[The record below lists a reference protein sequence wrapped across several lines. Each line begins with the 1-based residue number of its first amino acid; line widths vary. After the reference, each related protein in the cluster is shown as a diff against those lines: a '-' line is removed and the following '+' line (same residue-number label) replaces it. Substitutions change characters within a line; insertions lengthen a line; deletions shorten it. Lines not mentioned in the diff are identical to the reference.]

1 MSFQVEVDCCKKNW
15 NIFVGIF
22 NSMKSQ
28 ACTKN
33 ISYESQAYSI
43 KLCMVTCS
51 NGIEVKKTFDFT
63 YLKSK
68 VALYC
73 LGRWLFTNMLVMCTT
88 SFYWL
93 YSINIYVEVKCCE
106 EFIWD
111 LEEKLWKICYWKP
124 ICTSSIYLMC
134 WFVVASHTT
143 WYSMAMIL
151 TLKP

>member
-15 NIFVGIF
+15 NIFGHMF

-28 ACTKN
+28 ACTKK

-68 VALYC
+68 AALYC
-73 LGRWLFTNMLVMCTT
+73 LGW
-88 SFYWL
+88 W
-93 YSINIYVEVKCCE
+93 
-106 EFIWD
+106 
-111 LEEKLWKICYWKP
+111 
-124 ICTSSIYLMC
+124 
-134 WFVVASHTT
+134 
-143 WYSMAMIL
+143 
-151 TLKP
+151 

>member
-1 MSFQVEVDCCKKNW
+1 MSFQVDVNCCKKFETFLWACLTPW
-15 NIFVGIF
+15 NFKLVP
-22 NSMKSQ
+22 K
-28 ACTKN
+28 K

-68 VALYC
+68 AALYC
-73 LGRWLFTNMLVMCTT
+73 LGYWLFTNMLAMCTT
-88 SFYWL
+88 SFSWL

-111 LEEKLWKICYWKP
+111 LEEKLWKNCYWKP
-124 ICTSSIYLMC
+124 ICTSSI
-134 WFVVASHTT
+134 
-143 WYSMAMIL
+143 
-151 TLKP
+151 